1 MSINELQ
8 DGIIE
13 EFEAFDDWIDR
24 YQLIIDYA
32 KELNNH
38 PFPDADRNSRN
49 LIDGCQSPVWFTVRM
64 EDGKMIINGDS
75 DAQLVKGMVALL
87 IHVLSNGMTAV
98 GIAQMARPTEDAGL
112 QMFWIVSLH
121 QHLHIMV
128 GFQNKILGATD
139 ETGHLVGDAAG
150 VGNDAEG
157 GIVSLDEIAHIVTT
171 VVRNGEGRDAEVAY
185 LHGFTRRQLVAQLSV
200 HLALHAIVT
209 VDTLVNDFSSIDR

>member
-87 IHVLSNGMTAV
+87 IHVLS
-98 GIAQMARPTEDAGL
+98 
-112 QMFWIVSLH
+112 
-121 QHLHIMV
+121 
-128 GFQNKILGATD
+128 
-139 ETGHLVGDAAG
+139 GH
-150 VGNDAEG
+150 
-157 GIVSLDEIAHIVTT
+157 TP
-171 VVRNGEGRDAEVAY
+171 REV
-185 LHGFTRRQLVAQLSV
+185 LSAD
-200 HLALHAIVT
+200 LY
-209 VDTLVNDFSSIDR
+209 FIDRIGLREHLSPTRSNGVAAMLKQLKLYALAYRF